1 MTDINI
7 DFYTHS
13 RFSNIWD
20 ELDIFRDIA
29 SEGDYEAT
37 LCGFEKYVS
46 DHFFHDLKPFWEF
59 TFEEVVDKEDSRY
72 PSEEWLA
79 SIYDIGRKFCL
90 KEVFKHGDI
99 LLEQLRTAWLWGD
112 DDDTFYFDEETKVL
126 TAYTSGWSGCED
138 IVRALRHA
146 FPWIDGLHANLIF
159 DMRYFF
165 SEGGSKE

>member
-1 MTDINI
+1 MTGIYI
-7 DFYTHS
+7 DFHTHT
-13 RFSNIWD
+13 RFYNLSV
-20 ELDIFRDIA
+20 ELDIFHDIA

-46 DHFFHDLKPFWEF
+46 ERHFHDLKPFWEF
-59 TFEEVVDKEDSRY
+59 TFEEVVDADDNRY
-72 PSEEWLA
+72 PSDKWLV
-79 SIYDIGRKFCL
+79 SIYEIGRKFSL
-90 KEVFKHGDI
+90 RDAIKHGDI

-112 DDDTFYFDEETKVL
+112 YDDTFHFDENTKVL

-146 FPWIDGLHANLIF
+146 FPWVDGLHANLIF

-165 SEGGSKE
+165 KEDGKE